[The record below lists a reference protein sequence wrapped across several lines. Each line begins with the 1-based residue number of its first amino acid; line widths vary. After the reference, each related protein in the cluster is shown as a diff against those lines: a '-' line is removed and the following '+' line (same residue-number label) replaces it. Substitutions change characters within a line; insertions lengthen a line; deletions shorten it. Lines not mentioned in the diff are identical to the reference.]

1 MPAMRCEVCG
11 HAMAKWDGLALPA
24 DFTALITRSR
34 LHRCLDRAGGYRT
47 DPVGP
52 LPSPLHPDDRL
63 MLLLCEAQNRHLWYL
78 YLHRDGS
85 SAVVHT
91 DRDLTAE
98 RGERYC
104 PEGELVPPPP
114 VELSW
119 CAPSAEVFAYRF
131 LARAALLHAIEVR
144 GRATDLDPEH
154 LAYLISLTHHARPR
168 QPQDRAPT
176 RPCS

>member
-1 MPAMRCEVCG
+1 M
-11 HAMAKWDGLALPA
+11 
-24 DFTALITRSR
+24 
-34 LHRCLDRAGGYRT
+34 
-47 DPVGP
+47 
-52 LPSPLHPDDRL
+52 
-63 MLLLCEAQNRHLWYL
+63 
-78 YLHRDGS
+78 
-85 SAVVHT
+85 
-91 DRDLTAE
+91 
-98 RGERYC
+98 
-104 PEGELVPPPP
+104 VPPSP

-119 CAPSAEVFAYRF
+119 CAPSTEVFAYRF